1 MSAGGATRRLADAV
15 RDGVSTFLAI
25 AGLVAIMI
33 GLLYL
38 VADGTLPH
46 MLQGATTSGHHL
58 RRAIACL
65 AGGSASAGAAW
76 LIRVRRR
83 A

>member
-1 MSAGGATRRLADAV
+1 MSAGGATQRLADAV
-15 RDGVSTFLAI
+15 RGGVSAFLAI
-25 AGLVAIMI
+25 AGVVAIMI

-46 MLQGATTSGHHL
+46 VLRGAATSGHHL

-65 AGGSASAGAAW
+65 AGGAASAGAAW

>member
-1 MSAGGATRRLADAV
+1 MSAGGATRRLAATV
-15 RDGVSTFLAI
+15 RDGVAAFLAI

-46 MLQGATTSGHHL
+46 VLQGATTSGHHL
-58 RRAIACL
+58 RRAVACL
-65 AGGSASAGAAW
+65 AGGAASVGAAW

-83 A
+83 R